1 MVKNKKIIM
10 EYSKTLTK
18 SLIKNLNKS
27 DKNNI
32 YLQSDLIDLHY
43 KKNNLNLVLCC
54 KVSIDEKMYKC
65 SYIADYVS
73 FYLDNFSLKIGNEE
87 ISNNMLIRTKFPFLT
102 KAQIKYMAFPDE
114 LQIKTNE
121 GKYLYGM
128 EDNYVTLLGDKKM
141 YDHDLILESI
151 DIMIYKTIRSKL
163 RKVLNTR
170 KKG

>member
-10 EYSKTLTK
+10 EYSKNLTK

-27 DKNNI
+27 NKNTI

-43 KKNNLNLVLCC
+43 KKNNLNLALCC
-54 KVSIDEKMYKC
+54 KVSIDEKMYKY

-102 KAQIKYMAFPDE
+102 KAQIKYMAFPNE
-114 LQIKTNE
+114 LQIKTND

>member
-1 MVKNKKIIM
+1 
-10 EYSKTLTK
+10 
-18 SLIKNLNKS
+18 
-27 DKNNI
+27 
-32 YLQSDLIDLHY
+32 
-43 KKNNLNLVLCC
+43 
-54 KVSIDEKMYKC
+54 MYKY

-102 KAQIKYMAFPDE
+102 KAQIKYMAFPNE
-114 LQIKTNE
+114 LQIKTND

-170 KKG
+170 KKC